1 MKNILFGLIPAL
13 MWGIQP
19 IIMTK
24 LSGKSEEKVVGM
36 GLGIFLVALFI
47 SIFKRP
53 NNLSSTLILISFVDG
68 LALSYGLINQIRGFS
83 LVGISKGTPISTG
96 TQLIGATL
104 VGVLYFKEWSS
115 AFQYIL
121 GIIAIILIII
131 GVSMTTFEEKKEENI
146 KKSNLKKGI
155 ITLILSSVGF
165 VLYTVILKVA
175 NINIWDALIPQGLG
189 VLVGSYLLSKRNYK
203 EKLFTKNSIKHII
216 TGAIFAIA
224 NITLMISNEINGLSV
239 GFTLTQMNVVIATI
253 GGLVILKE
261 KKTKKELIYVL
272 LGLLLVVIGG
282 VFIGI
287 TKS

>member
-189 VLVGSYLLSKRNYK
+189 VLVGSYLISKRNYK

-282 VFIGI
+282 IFIGI

>member
-1 MKNILFGLIPAL
+1 MENILFGLIPAL

-165 VLYTVILKVA
+165 VLYTIILKVA

>member
-115 AFQYIL
+115 AKQYIL

-203 EKLFTKNSIKHII
+203 EKLFTINSIKHII

>member
-115 AFQYIL
+115 TFQHIL

-165 VLYTVILKVA
+165 VLYTIILKVA

>member
-165 VLYTVILKVA
+165 VLYTIILKVA

>member
-83 LVGISKGTPISTG
+83 LVGISKGTPISMG

>member
-1 MKNILFGLIPAL
+1 MENILFGLIPAL

-24 LSGKSEEKVVGM
+24 IGGKSTDKVIGM
-36 GLGIFLVALFI
+36 GLGIFLSAIII
-47 SIFKRP
+47 SIFKGYEK
-53 NNLSSTLILISFVDG
+53 LSLNIIIISFIDG
-68 LALSYGLINQIRGFS
+68 LALSYGLINQIKGFS
-83 LVGISKGTPISTG
+83 LIGISKGTPISTG

-104 VGVLYFKEWSS
+104 VGVVYFKEWTSS
-115 AFQYIL
+115 FQYIL
-121 GIIAIILIII
+121 GTLAIVLVIL
-131 GVSMTTFEEKKEENI
+131 GVSMTTFEEKKDKVV

-175 NINIWDALIPQGLG
+175 NIDIWQALIPQGIG
-189 VLVGSYLLSKRNYK
+189 VLIGSYVLSKK
-203 EKLFTKNSIKHII
+203 EHKGKLFSEKIIYHII
-216 TGAIFAIA
+216 TGCIFAIG
-224 NITLMISNEINGLSV
+224 NITLMISNELNGLAI
-239 GFTLTQMNVVIATI
+239 GFTLTQMNVVIATL
-253 GGLVILKE
+253 GGMFILKE
-261 KKTKKELIYVL
+261 EKTKKELIYVL

>member
-1 MKNILFGLIPAL
+1 MENILFGLIPAL

-24 LSGKSEEKVVGM
+24 IGGKSTDKVIGM
-36 GLGIFLVALFI
+36 GLGIFLSAIII
-47 SIFKRP
+47 SIFKGYEK
-53 NNLSSTLILISFVDG
+53 LSLNIIIISFIDG
-68 LALSYGLINQIRGFS
+68 LALSYGLINQIKGFS
-83 LVGISKGTPISTG
+83 LIGISKGTPISTG

-104 VGVLYFKEWSS
+104 VGVVYFKEWTSS
-115 AFQYIL
+115 FQYIL
-121 GIIAIILIII
+121 GTLAIVLVIL
-131 GVSMTTFEEKKEENI
+131 GVSMTTFEEKKDKVV

-175 NINIWDALIPQGLG
+175 NIDIWQALIPQGIG
-189 VLVGSYLLSKRNYK
+189 VLIGSYVLSKK
-203 EKLFTKNSIKHII
+203 EHKGKLFSGKIIYHII
-216 TGAIFAIA
+216 TGCIFAIG
-224 NITLMISNEINGLSV
+224 NITLMISNELNGLAI
-239 GFTLTQMNVVIATI
+239 GFTLTQMNVVIATL
-253 GGLVILKE
+253 GGMFILKE
-261 KKTKKELIYVL
+261 EKTKKELIYVL